1 MSLSWRAVRAGVLAT
16 LLFGGATAAFAA
28 SPDVRTV
35 DPAQAQA
42 MAQAGVTVID
52 VRRVDEWQSTGVIP
66 GSLLITAFD
75 ASGKPVPG
83 FADAVRA
90 RVAPDAQIVI
100 VCRSGNRSAMAAKL
114 LADQAGYT
122 NLTTPRAASPSGRA
136 AASRLRRAR
145 HVEPIML
152 TPSC

>member
-1 MSLSWRAVRAGVLAT
+1 MSWCLRTVRAGVLAT

-75 ASGKPVPG
+75 ASGRPVPD
-83 FADAVRA
+83 FVEMVRA
-90 RVAPDAQIVI
+90 RVAPDAPVVI
-100 VCRSGNRSAMAAKL
+100 VCRSGNRSAVAARL

-122 NLTTPRAASPSGRA
+122 NLHNAAGGISEWARSGRPLA
-136 AASRLRRAR
+136 
-145 HVEPIML
+145 PC
-152 TPSC
+152 PSC